1 MTFASWAFHN
11 PISFDKTR
19 KRVEVAMNRLVLGV
33 QSKTRPFSLVSRS
46 TRGLCN
52 VSFSGLN
59 SVRTIELRDILL

>member
-19 KRVEVAMNRLVLGV
+19 KRVEVAMNPLVLGV

-46 TRGLCN
+46 TQAVYAMFPSL
-52 VSFSGLN
+52 VSIPL
-59 SVRTIELRDILL
+59 EL